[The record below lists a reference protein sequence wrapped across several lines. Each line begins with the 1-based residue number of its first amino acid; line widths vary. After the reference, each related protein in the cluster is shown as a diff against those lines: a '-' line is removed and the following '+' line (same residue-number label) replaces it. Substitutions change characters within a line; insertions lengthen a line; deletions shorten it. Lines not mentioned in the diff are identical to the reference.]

1 MELLEK
7 KFDKKASLK
16 KMELELKKKELELKE
31 VQMAREHEER
41 QRREEER
48 QKRMELEFAE
58 KRAMLELLK
67 NFSSRT

>member
-7 KFDKKASLK
+7 KIDKKANLK

-41 QRREEER
+41 QRRDEER

-58 KRAMLELLK
+58 KRAMLELLQ
-67 NFSSRT
+67 NFDFE